1 MSPLVHRYSLP
12 HHTVRALLVFLALFA
27 RTSTSRADEAPPAT
41 SSVCLLHLP
50 GIAGEMGHD
59 RRFVA
64 ALRQAN
70 PGWQIEIGDWAGAR
84 RGLVA
89 LLDERGNRVQATRLA
104 ERLTKLRRADPR
116 RDIIITAHS
125 GGAGIAVWALE
136 QLPPDVNIDTLV
148 LLAPALGAD
157 YDLSRALQRV
167 RGHAFVFS
175 SRHDRFVLGLGT
187 RLLGTIDRAFA
198 DSGGYLGFRKPPG
211 ADDAAYR
218 RLVPMPYRPVWVNVR
233 HDGGHVG
240 ALQPRFVE
248 VVLAPLL
255 LGETRV
261 QTAKPPT
268 VQTVG
273 LLRAPEIKESSGII
287 PSRRNPGVFWTVND
301 GGNPAELFAID
312 RNGRLLATVG
322 LPDVRN
328 LDFEDLA
335 DDEEGRI
342 YIADVGNNEGKRE
355 TVFVHRYH
363 EPPVCDQ
370 REGLRSETSW
380 ELRYPG
386 KPFDCEALFVWKDR
400 GYLISKRR
408 DLGNAG
414 LYEFDLTRQKPQ
426 TLRKIADL
434 PIVAPVT
441 SADISRD
448 GARVAIGTVG
458 GVFLFRIEPGRIDQL
473 AFARSGVAVFIEPLM
488 EAVCFDREGILATTE
503 KRAMLLFGWDFFAND
518 LRPAE

>member
-1 MSPLVHRYSLP
+1 MKPRKTGHELSGRA
-12 HHTVRALLVFLALFA
+12 TVALFA
-27 RTSTSRADEAPPAT
+27 LLAWASLLRADEPPPAAP
-41 SSVCLLHLP
+41 SVYLLHLP

-64 ALRQAN
+64 TLRQSN
-70 PGWQIEIGDWAGAR
+70 PGWEIEIGDWTGAR

-89 LLDERGNRVQATRLA
+89 LLDERGNRAQASRLA
-104 ERLTKLRRADPR
+104 DRLINLRRTEPR
-116 RDIIITAHS
+116 RDIIISAHS

-148 LLAPALGAD
+148 LLAPALAAD
-157 YDLSRALQRV
+157 YDLSNALQRV
-167 RGHAFVFS
+167 RGRAFVFS

-187 RLLGTIDRAFA
+187 RLLGTIDRAFTH
-198 DSGGYLGFRKPPG
+198 SGGYLGFRKPTG

-218 RLVPMPYRPVWVNVR
+218 RLVSMPFRDEWAKLRN
-233 HDGGHVG
+233 DGGHVG
-240 ALQPRFVE
+240 VLQPRFVQA
-248 VVLAPLL
+248 VLAPLL
-255 LGETRV
+255 LGETRLPM
-261 QTAKPPT
+261 AKPPT

-273 LLRAPEIKESSGII
+273 KLRAAAIKESSGII
-287 PSRRNPGVFWTVND
+287 ASRRNPGVFWTVND
-301 GGNPAELFAID
+301 SGNPAELFAID
-312 RNGRLLATVG
+312 RNGQLLATVA

-328 LDFEDLA
+328 VDFEDLA

-342 YIADVGNNEGKRE
+342 YIADVGNNEGRRE
-355 TVFVHRYH
+355 TVVVHRYN

-370 REGLRSETSW
+370 REGHRSETSW

-400 GYLISKRR
+400 GYLVSKRR

-414 LYEFDLTRQKPQ
+414 LYEFDLAQRTPQ

-434 PIVAPVT
+434 PIVTPVT

-448 GARVAIGTVG
+448 GTRVAIGTVG

-473 AFARSGVAVFIEPLM
+473 AAGRSDVAVFVEPSM
-488 EAVCFDREGILATTE
+488 EAVCFDRDGILATTE
-503 KRAMLLFGWDFFAND
+503 KRAVLLFGWDLFANE
-518 LRPAE
+518 LRPTE